1 MNMKWIIN
9 MRKANAVGLVKH
21 RKRKNAAL
29 DSHYDDDDMM
39 YIRQYKSLSVNQA
52 SSECAARAKT
62 HVKVHVKVIQRKGE

>member
-1 MNMKWIIN
+1 MKWIIN

-39 YIRQYKSLSVNQA
+39 YIRQYK
-52 SSECAARAKT
+52 
-62 HVKVHVKVIQRKGE
+62 